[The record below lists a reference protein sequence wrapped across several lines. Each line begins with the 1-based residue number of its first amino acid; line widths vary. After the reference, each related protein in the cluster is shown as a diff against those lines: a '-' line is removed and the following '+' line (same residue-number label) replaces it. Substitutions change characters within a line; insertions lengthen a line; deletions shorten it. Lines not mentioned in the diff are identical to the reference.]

1 MGRLPVR
8 AARWR
13 AVQPP
18 SSGMGAVARLG
29 CSDSSMLTVLPRG
42 RRPLLPFRPPPPAL
56 PPAAT
61 GGIVVDAILTIPP
74 VGNHQRWRTLLST
87 SQPVPFSL
95 L

>member
-42 RRPLLPFRPPPPAL
+42 RRPLLPFRPPPL
-56 PPAAT
+56 PRCRRRPRAE
-61 GGIVVDAILTIPP
+61 
-74 VGNHQRWRTLLST
+74 
-87 SQPVPFSL
+87 
-95 L
+95 